1 VRVQRVLSPRD
12 GSVSWTVIGPDLRP
26 VPAIESYLAW
36 LSHIECSP
44 NTVRAYASDLKAFW
58 TFLGARGASWEQP
71 SLELLGEFTAWL
83 RQPAENVVM
92 LPSARSHRSTRTV
105 NRMLTAVAGFYEYHA
120 RNGVEF
126 ARSSATSAA
135 PVAATTSRSCTG
147 SRRPRRAGGSGG
159 CASRAGCHRC

>member
-1 VRVQRVLSPRD
+1 M
-12 GSVSWTVIGPDLRP
+12 
-26 VPAIESYLAW
+26 PAIESYLAW

-83 RQPAENVVM
+83 RQPAKNIVM
-92 LPSARSHRSTRTV
+92 LPSARSHRSTKTV

-126 ARSSATSAA
+126 ARELSDE
-135 PVAATTSRSCTG
+135 
-147 SRRPRRAGGSGG
+147 RRAGRGNYKPFLHGIAQAKARG
-159 CASRAGCHRC
+159 RVGWLREERRLPRV